1 MRKRFLGALAAG
13 ALVAGLLVGGV
24 SAGPVTD
31 ATVFLAHGIPGQ
43 KVDVYIAGDELLS
56 NWRYGK
62 VATLENVAPGVYQV
76 RVRTPADPGKGTLL
90 VGASLEIEAGDNITV
105 VAYLKSGDPFLQAFD
120 NDVSFSDIGD
130 AILQVRHTAKAPK
143 VDVWANGAELTPGDG
158 MVKGDGFTVDPL
170 APGIYAY
177 WVSAH
182 NEYAPVIGPAV
193 SELEAAHAYQ
203 VMAVGTNASNYRFIV
218 IDQDFTPLP

>member
-43 KVDVYIAGDELLS
+43 KVDVYIAGDEVLS
-56 NWRYGK
+56 NWRYGR
-62 VATLENVAPGVYQV
+62 VATLETVAGVYPV
-76 RVRTPADPGKGTLL
+76 KVRTPADPGKGTLL
-90 VGASLEIEAGDNITV
+90 VGASLEIEAGDNVTV

-120 NDVSFSDIGD
+120 NDVLFTDSEA
-130 AILQVRHTAKAPK
+130 AILEVRHTAKAPK
-143 VDVWANGAELTPGDG
+143 VDVWANGAELTPSDG
-158 MVKGDGFTVDPL
+158 IVKGEEFAMEVP
-170 APGIYAY
+170 PGIYAY
-177 WVSAH
+177 WVAAH
-182 NEYAPVIGPAV
+182 NDFAPVIGPDV

-218 IDQDFTPLP
+218 IDQDFTLPV